1 LDGYHVNSLAEVLAI
16 QTQRTLEAF
25 NLRGETSLQYGHP
38 APLFDPWTGGL
49 LAVGALGILLPFGGH
64 QRVLLALWVWMSLL
78 IGSILTI
85 DALFSPREVVVI
97 PALVLVSALTL
108 EYAWRGMSNV
118 FGRAGTWAFTLPAVA
133 LIGLACQ
140 ANVHDYFDIQIV
152 QRVPAGRFTLLS
164 RYVQATNDRYQAY
177 IIGRADYTFA
187 YDTPRFLVPGADVV
201 NVRDQPLALPLEHIP
216 PDKGVAFFVESS
228 DDNGQRLIGIR
239 STYPY
244 GREETIFERPGHP
257 AFISYLVENSDLIA
271 ASPAT
276 AHD

>member
-1 LDGYHVNSLAEVLAI
+1 
-16 QTQRTLEAF
+16 
-25 NLRGETSLQYGHP
+25 
-38 APLFDPWTGGL
+38 
-49 LAVGALGILLPFGGH
+49 
-64 QRVLLALWVWMSLL
+64 
-78 IGSILTI
+78 
-85 DALFSPREVVVI
+85 
-97 PALVLVSALTL
+97 
-108 EYAWRGMSNV
+108 
-118 FGRAGTWAFTLPAVA
+118 
-133 LIGLACQ
+133 
-140 ANVHDYFDIQIV
+140 
-152 QRVPAGRFTLLS
+152 VPAGRFTLLS

-239 STYPY
+239 STYPH